1 MTMLGRRGFMS
12 VMAALPG
19 VRWLS
24 AATDVIEAEEASA
37 FFAPCL
43 TDVLVPGATL
53 SVEQRPGG
61 TYMLLRGLLVGRIP
75 DDVPWRTT
83 LDRVRVAQVTHD
95 ADHRLKLFFAC
106 RAPAADP

>member
-12 VMAALPG
+12 VLATLPG

-24 AATDVIEAEEASA
+24 AATDVVEAEEASA
-37 FFAPCL
+37 FFAPYL

-61 TYMLLRGLLVGRIP
+61 SYVLFRGLLVGRMP
-75 DDVPWRTT
+75 DEVQWRTT
-83 LDRVRVAQVTHD
+83 RHRVRVAQVTHD
-95 ADHRLKLFFAC
+95 ANGRMKLFVEC
-106 RAPAADP
+106 RPPAAYR